1 MCPGRPVRC
10 RDTATLDQVLL
21 QPIKSL
27 LAPIAAGLALCG
39 CATTS
44 TTSTGPATSTST
56 TTGHK
61 RPTSPSGRGRGTA
74 RGRRSGSPSAA
85 HAPGVG
91 RAQRA
96 RALGTTL
103 VVTVTSVVDPL
114 RGSGASVPPGTT
126 PVGVE
131 VSVRNAGP
139 GGYDS
144 SATGDFSL
152 LSAAGP
158 AAPTFVS
165 KGPCQTQLR
174 DFMNAISAGE
184 LRTGCVSF
192 ALPAGQ
198 KPTTVRFSPDGG
210 RAGHRVSWAAHG

>member
-1 MCPGRPVRC
+1 VHRRPI
-10 RDTATLDQVLL
+10 QVLL
-21 QPIKSL
+21 
-27 LAPIAAGLALCG
+27 APTVAGLALCACG
-39 CATTS
+39 ATS
-44 TTSTGPATSTST
+44 TTSTIPTTSAST
-56 TTGHK
+56 TTAHTRTAPPPGH
-61 RPTSPSGRGRGTA
+61 
-74 RGRRSGSPSAA
+74 RRRTTPPRRNVSPSAA
-85 HAPGVG
+85 RAPGVG
-91 RAQRA
+91 RAQRT

-103 VVTVTSVVDPL
+103 VVTVTSVLDPL

-158 AAPTFVS
+158 AAPAFVS
-165 KGPCQTQLR
+165 KGPCQTQDR

-192 ALPAGQ
+192 ALPNGQ
-198 KPTTVRFSPDGG
+198 KPTSVRFSPDGG
-210 RAGHRVSWAAHG
+210 RAGHRVTWSVR